1 MQDQDHGFIFNTTQ
15 DIASATTD
23 TLSFS
28 LMLSKG
34 ALTVHKRSIYRLILY
49 IIRMDPMYIER
60 ILVFARTLP
69 EASTSFFYTVSK
81 LCGVNGV
88 YRQHPLGGTCIFDRY
103 CAYISERRD
112 ASNDEAIKHRIY
124 NELPFERDATFH
136 INSRILRLAILMAQ
150 SRVLLF
156 MAAQTH
162 PSEYQS
168 CTATPVPASD
178 APPSH
183 ASTGRQ
189 RLSPTPNDGAQLA
202 NTSLTTS
209 RS

>member
-1 MQDQDHGFIFNTTQ
+1 
-15 DIASATTD
+15 
-23 TLSFS
+23 
-28 LMLSKG
+28 MLSKG

-69 EASTSFFYTVSK
+69 EASTSCFYTVSK

-88 YRQHPLGGTCIFDRY
+88 YRQHPLGGTCISDRY

-156 MAAQTH
+156 MAQTH
-162 PSEYQS
+162 PFEYQS